1 MLANVML
8 EKLNL
13 KTSAFNCLSAQHI
26 CKKLV
31 STHKA
36 CTGALVAS
44 VANNC
49 CEHGCF
55 CGTEVVN

>member
-1 MLANVML
+1 MLADVML

-31 STHKA
+31 STQV
-36 CTGALVAS
+36 CTGALVAP